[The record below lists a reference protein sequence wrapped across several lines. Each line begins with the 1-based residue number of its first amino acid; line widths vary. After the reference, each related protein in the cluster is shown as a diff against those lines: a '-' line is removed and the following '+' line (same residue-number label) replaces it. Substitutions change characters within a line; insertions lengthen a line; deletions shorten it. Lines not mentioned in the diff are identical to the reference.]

1 VEARALTELV
11 EAALSRSWRRD
22 STLHGDDHWRCVAAT
37 GLALAHRVDG
47 VDRTLVFCFG
57 LLHDARRETDS
68 FDPEHGPRAASLAGT
83 LRDEGALTLDDDRFE
98 RLAAALVGHSNGLV
112 SADPTIGTCWDA
124 DRLHLPRVGIDPVPA
139 LLSTEAAWGEAPAAA
154 AALLR
159 SAGAPSWTRRWASR
173 TSRSGSTT

>member
-1 VEARALTELV
+1 GAHDPPPTAPNARRVGGLAPDGGTARDGDGVEARALTELV

-98 RLAAALVGHSNGLV
+98 RLAPGPVR
-112 SADPTIGTCWDA
+112 PTQRTA
-124 DRLHLPRVGIDPVPA
+124 
-139 LLSTEAAWGEAPAAA
+139 
-154 AALLR
+154 
-159 SAGAPSWTRRWASR
+159 SAGPSGATH
-173 TSRSGSTT
+173 TG